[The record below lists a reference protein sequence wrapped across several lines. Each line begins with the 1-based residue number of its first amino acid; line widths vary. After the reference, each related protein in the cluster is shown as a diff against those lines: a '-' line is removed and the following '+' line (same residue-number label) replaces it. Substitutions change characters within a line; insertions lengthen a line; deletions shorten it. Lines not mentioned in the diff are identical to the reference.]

1 MRLLQQFFE
10 ALEKLVE
17 ERDKKD
23 GPELQL
29 QLQSIYRAYFN
40 HPSTFYYDQ
49 DAEYILNEMGQNYG
63 GEELLTRID
72 MLSEL
77 LYQDAL
83 LKESEEQKYLLRKS
97 LFLLNYLDTHSDTFS
112 FERRGKI
119 GEIEKKIVISS
130 SIALFSKKSC
140 FSCKIVDKL
149 KSIPI
154 FAYRLIT
161 LKSVYYGEN

>member
-1 MRLLQQFFE
+1 MLQRDYIMRLLQDFVE

-17 ERDKKD
+17 ERDKHD

-40 HPSTFYYDQ
+40 HPHTFYYNQ
-49 DAEYILNEMGQNYG
+49 DAEYILNDLGQNYG
-63 GEELLTRID
+63 GEELLTRIE

-83 LKESEEQKYLLRKS
+83 LKEPEEQNYLLRKS
-97 LFLLNYLDTHSDTFS
+97 LYLLIYLDEHSDTFS

-119 GEIEKKIVISS
+119 SEIEKKIG
-130 SIALFSKKSC
+130 C
-140 FSCKIVDKL
+140 
-149 KSIPI
+149 
-154 FAYRLIT
+154 
-161 LKSVYYGEN
+161 

>member
-1 MRLLQQFFE
+1 MLQRDYIMRLLQDFVE

-17 ERDKKD
+17 EKGKHD

-40 HPSTFYYDQ
+40 HPHPFYYNQ
-49 DAEYILNEMGQNYG
+49 DAEYILNDLGQNYG
-63 GEELLTRID
+63 GEELLTRIE

-83 LKESEEQKYLLRKS
+83 LKEPEEQKYLLRKS
-97 LFLLNYLDTHSDTFS
+97 LYLLIYLDEHSDTFS

-119 GEIEKKIVISS
+119 SEIEKKIG
-130 SIALFSKKSC
+130 C
-140 FSCKIVDKL
+140 
-149 KSIPI
+149 
-154 FAYRLIT
+154 
-161 LKSVYYGEN
+161 

>member
-63 GEELLTRID
+63 GEELLPRID

-77 LYQDAL
+77 
-83 LKESEEQKYLLRKS
+83 

-119 GEIEKKIVISS
+119 GEIEKKIG
-130 SIALFSKKSC
+130 
-140 FSCKIVDKL
+140 D
-149 KSIPI
+149 
-154 FAYRLIT
+154 
-161 LKSVYYGEN
+161 

>member
-10 ALEKLVE
+10 TLEKLVE
-17 ERDKKD
+17 ERDKKN

-40 HPSTFYYDQ
+40 HPPTFYYNQ

-77 LYQDAL
+77 LHQDAL
-83 LKESEEQKYLLRKS
+83 LKELEEQKHLLRKS
-97 LFLLNYLDTHSDTFS
+97 LFLLKYLDEHSNTFS
-112 FERRGKI
+112 FERKGKI
-119 GEIEKKIVISS
+119 EEIEKKI
-130 SIALFSKKSC
+130 
-140 FSCKIVDKL
+140 
-149 KSIPI
+149 
-154 FAYRLIT
+154 
-161 LKSVYYGEN
+161 GN

>member
-1 MRLLQQFFE
+1 MRLLQQFVE

-17 ERDKKD
+17 ERGKKD

-40 HPSTFYYDQ
+40 HPHTFYYDH
-49 DAEYILNEMGQNYG
+49 DAEYILNDLGQNYG

-77 LYQDAL
+77 LHQDAL
-83 LKESEEQKYLLRKS
+83 LKESEEQAYLLRKS
-97 LFLLNYLDTHSDTFS
+97 LFLLKYLDEHSDTFS

-119 GEIEKKIVISS
+119 SEIEKKI
-130 SIALFSKKSC
+130 
-140 FSCKIVDKL
+140 
-149 KSIPI
+149 
-154 FAYRLIT
+154 
-161 LKSVYYGEN
+161 GE

>member
-10 ALEKLVE
+10 TLEKLVE
-17 ERDKKD
+17 ERDKKN

-40 HPSTFYYDQ
+40 HPPTFYYNQ

-77 LYQDAL
+77 LHQDAL
-83 LKESEEQKYLLRKS
+83 LKEPEEQKYLLRKS
-97 LFLLNYLDTHSDTFS
+97 LFLLKYLDEHSNTFS
-112 FERRGKI
+112 FERKGKI
-119 GEIEKKIVISS
+119 EEIEKKI
-130 SIALFSKKSC
+130 
-140 FSCKIVDKL
+140 
-149 KSIPI
+149 
-154 FAYRLIT
+154 
-161 LKSVYYGEN
+161 GN

>member
-49 DAEYILNEMGQNYG
+49 EMRNIY
-63 GEELLTRID
+63 
-72 MLSEL
+72 
-77 LYQDAL
+77 
-83 LKESEEQKYLLRKS
+83 
-97 LFLLNYLDTHSDTFS
+97 
-112 FERRGKI
+112 
-119 GEIEKKIVISS
+119 
-130 SIALFSKKSC
+130 
-140 FSCKIVDKL
+140 
-149 KSIPI
+149 
-154 FAYRLIT
+154 
-161 LKSVYYGEN
+161 

>member
-77 LYQDAL
+77 AL
-83 LKESEEQKYLLRKS
+83 SGC
-97 LFLLNYLDTHSDTFS
+97 FV
-112 FERRGKI
+112 ERVRRTKI
-119 GEIEKKIVISS
+119 FVKKIAIPVE
-130 SIALFSKKSC
+130 LFR
-140 FSCKIVDKL
+140 
-149 KSIPI
+149 
-154 FAYRLIT
+154 YT
-161 LKSVYYGEN
+161 

>member
-72 MLSEL
+72 VIRTALSGC
-77 LYQDAL
+77 
-83 LKESEEQKYLLRKS
+83 
-97 LFLLNYLDTHSDTFS
+97 FV
-112 FERRGKI
+112 ERVRRTKI
-119 GEIEKKIVISS
+119 FVKKIAIPVE
-130 SIALFSKKSC
+130 LFR
-140 FSCKIVDKL
+140 
-149 KSIPI
+149 
-154 FAYRLIT
+154 YT
-161 LKSVYYGEN
+161 

>member
-1 MRLLQQFFE
+1 MLQRDYIMRLLQQFFE

-63 GEELLTRID
+63 C
-72 MLSEL
+72 L
-77 LYQDAL
+77 LYTSPSPRDR
-83 LKESEEQKYLLRKS
+83 SVSRMP
-97 LFLLNYLDTHSDTFS
+97 
-112 FERRGKI
+112 
-119 GEIEKKIVISS
+119 SS
-130 SIALFSKKSC
+130 A
-140 FSCKIVDKL
+140 
-149 KSIPI
+149 
-154 FAYRLIT
+154 
-161 LKSVYYGEN
+161 

>member
-1 MRLLQQFFE
+1 MLQRDYIMRLLQDFVE

-17 ERDKKD
+17 ERGKHD

-40 HPSTFYYDQ
+40 HPHTFYYTQ
-49 DAEYILNEMGQNYG
+49 DAEYILNDLGQNYG
-63 GEELLTRID
+63 DEELLTRIE

-83 LKESEEQKYLLRKS
+83 LKEPEEQKYLLRKS
-97 LFLLNYLDTHSDTFS
+97 LFLLIYLDAHSDTFS

-119 GEIEKKIVISS
+119 SEIEKKI
-130 SIALFSKKSC
+130 
-140 FSCKIVDKL
+140 
-149 KSIPI
+149 
-154 FAYRLIT
+154 
-161 LKSVYYGEN
+161 GE

>member
-72 MLSEL
+72 IIRTALSGC
-77 LYQDAL
+77 
-83 LKESEEQKYLLRKS
+83 
-97 LFLLNYLDTHSDTFS
+97 FV
-112 FERRGKI
+112 ERVRRTKI
-119 GEIEKKIVISS
+119 FVKKIAIPVE
-130 SIALFSKKSC
+130 LFR
-140 FSCKIVDKL
+140 
-149 KSIPI
+149 
-154 FAYRLIT
+154 YT
-161 LKSVYYGEN
+161 

>member
-17 ERDKKD
+17 ERDKKN

-63 GEELLTRID
+63 GEELL
-72 MLSEL
+72 
-77 LYQDAL
+77 
-83 LKESEEQKYLLRKS
+83 
-97 LFLLNYLDTHSDTFS
+97 LNYLDTHSDTFS

-119 GEIEKKIVISS
+119 GEIEKKIG
-130 SIALFSKKSC
+130 
-140 FSCKIVDKL
+140 D
-149 KSIPI
+149 
-154 FAYRLIT
+154 
-161 LKSVYYGEN
+161 

>member
-1 MRLLQQFFE
+1 MLQRDYIMRLLQDFVE

-17 ERDKKD
+17 ERGKHD

-40 HPSTFYYDQ
+40 HPHTFYYNQ
-49 DAEYILNEMGQNYG
+49 DAEYILNDLGQNYG
-63 GEELLTRID
+63 GEELLTRIE

-83 LKESEEQKYLLRKS
+83 LKEPKEQNYLLRKS
-97 LFLLNYLDTHSDTFS
+97 LYLLIYLDEHSDTFS

-119 GEIEKKIVISS
+119 SEIEKKIG
-130 SIALFSKKSC
+130 C
-140 FSCKIVDKL
+140 
-149 KSIPI
+149 
-154 FAYRLIT
+154 
-161 LKSVYYGEN
+161 

>member
-1 MRLLQQFFE
+1 MLQRDYIIRLLQQFFE

-72 MLSEL
+72 RFIAENEA
-77 LYQDAL
+77 Q
-83 LKESEEQKYLLRKS
+83 

-119 GEIEKKIVISS
+119 GEIEKKIG
-130 SIALFSKKSC
+130 
-140 FSCKIVDKL
+140 D
-149 KSIPI
+149 
-154 FAYRLIT
+154 
-161 LKSVYYGEN
+161 

>member
-119 GEIEKKIVISS
+119 GEIEKKIGV
-130 SIALFSKKSC
+130 FS
-140 FSCKIVDKL
+140 FKIVDKL

>member
-17 ERDKKD
+17 ERDKKN

-40 HPSTFYYDQ
+40 HPPTFYYNQ

-77 LYQDAL
+77 LHQDAL
-83 LKESEEQKYLLRKS
+83 LKEPEEQKHLLRKS
-97 LFLLNYLDTHSDTFS
+97 LFLLKYLDEHSNTFS
-112 FERRGKI
+112 FERKGKI
-119 GEIEKKIVISS
+119 EEIEKKI
-130 SIALFSKKSC
+130 
-140 FSCKIVDKL
+140 
-149 KSIPI
+149 
-154 FAYRLIT
+154 
-161 LKSVYYGEN
+161 GN

>member
-72 MLSEL
+72 MFIRTALSGC
-77 LYQDAL
+77 
-83 LKESEEQKYLLRKS
+83 
-97 LFLLNYLDTHSDTFS
+97 FV
-112 FERRGKI
+112 ERVRRTKI
-119 GEIEKKIVISS
+119 FVKKIAIPVE
-130 SIALFSKKSC
+130 LFR
-140 FSCKIVDKL
+140 
-149 KSIPI
+149 
-154 FAYRLIT
+154 YT
-161 LKSVYYGEN
+161 

>member
-77 LYQDAL
+77 LYQD
-83 LKESEEQKYLLRKS
+83 
-97 LFLLNYLDTHSDTFS
+97 FF
-112 FERRGKI
+112 
-119 GEIEKKIVISS
+119 EKKCNKRS
-130 SIALFSKKSC
+130 
-140 FSCKIVDKL
+140 
-149 KSIPI
+149 
-154 FAYRLIT
+154 
-161 LKSVYYGEN
+161 